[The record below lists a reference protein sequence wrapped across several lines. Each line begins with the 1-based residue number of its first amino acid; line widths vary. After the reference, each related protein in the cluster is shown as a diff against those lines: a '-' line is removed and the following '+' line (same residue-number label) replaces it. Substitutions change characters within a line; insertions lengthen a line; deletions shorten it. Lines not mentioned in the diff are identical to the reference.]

1 MLRGS
6 DIMDSRIALERNML
20 LKMNDGECFTIVNEL
35 ARGGL
40 CIVYDAFYI
49 DNVGEKKP
57 VRIKECYPFNCN
69 IKRRKD
75 QRLIIPESEKE
86 IFAESTEKVMN
97 AYKTGSN
104 LFRSEK
110 MTNVTMNTYNIYHA
124 NNTLYI
130 VSAYVRGETLT
141 YETYSSVKDCI
152 SIVRTVADV
161 IRKMHNIGYL
171 YLDMKPSNVFTLE
184 GTTDLVQLFDF
195 DTMVA
200 VADLDKKKGFDNKI
214 SFTKGFASVEQQ
226 SGNYKNIGR
235 HSDVYGIGAL
245 LFYMIFHRVPDA
257 FDCER
262 NAAYDYNPS
271 KLAKASYPDKLMTK
285 MTEFFHKTLACYYM
299 DRYSNMEIV
308 IEKLSEMVELA
319 DTSARFVFN
328 SIITKPSYFFGRKIE
343 LQWISKRF
351 CLEHEL
357 FAISGM
363 GGIGKSTLVR
373 ECLKQNETL
382 FDTILYLNYDGSITK
397 TVANDTYF
405 RINGVSKDPSES
417 LEEYFERKLNV
428 MREISVTGKHIIV
441 IDNYISGSA
450 EELQKIRQSNW
461 NIVLITREHQ
471 LPVQCEMLEISSL
484 EDRKELLKLFEQNI
498 GRTLLEEEIPYAYH
512 VIDRLACHTLLVE
525 MIAKQMASPV
535 REFSIK
541 EVSNF
546 IDRDGF
552 SNISLDKI
560 QYHKDDVT
568 YQDSIKQAIQKLFS
582 YSEISDE
589 YRAILRVIV
598 LFGNKGIEITNL
610 CECLD
615 IEKRDEILTLYQEG
629 WIDIENAVITTHP
642 VVAEAV
648 SDWKINSVEKRKILM
663 VLRFLISKLE
673 VERQYLRLAME
684 FSYGCSRCKE
694 IKIYDVYRKLLF
706 CTIENVSYE
715 NDDYIREKGEEFIEI
730 SENHIDV
737 MLLKVVDKVL
747 GVYYDYKEIDIAK
760 RLIGQ
765 IKRKISGNHNHYVQ
779 ALYYYILS
787 GYIDELLDGNYEPKT
802 EEEFRLLKADL
813 VAVNKA
819 IQHIKKSNDA
829 DTGMMLGEFYRLKAL
844 LMIRSGYGR
853 KGEVTTLLSNIQN
866 IINQYSKQNT
876 KMERDFYMACA
887 WYYTY
892 VEMNRKKAGICLKR
906 AFAITNQISIS
917 DQERIEEYLS
927 PAANILLECR
937 KYDKAEQYLLYAIKL
952 CKKHFDIIT
961 YRRIWLDMLSFLLYV
976 YYSAEEFEL
985 CKIVIKVI
993 EQKIESRELI
1003 DEYIPFWIRENVYVE
1018 DIDKYERT

>member
-1 MLRGS
+1 MLRRS

-20 LKMNDGECFTIVNEL
+20 LKMNDGECFTIVKEL

-49 DNVGEKKP
+49 DNVGEKKL

-86 IFAESTEKVMN
+86 LFAECMEKVMN
-97 AYKTGSN
+97 AYKTGGK
-104 LFRSEK
+104 LFRSKE
-110 MTNVTMNTYNIYHA
+110 MTNVTMNTYNVYHA

-130 VSAYVRGETLT
+130 VSAYTRGETLR
-141 YETYSSVKDCI
+141 YETYSSVKENI

-171 YLDMKPSNVFTLE
+171 YLDIKPSNVFTLE

-200 VADLDKKKGFDNKI
+200 IEDLGREFENKI
-214 SFTKGFASVEQQ
+214 SFTKGFAPVEQQ

-235 HSDVYGIGAL
+235 HSDIYGIGAL
-245 LFYMIFHRVPDA
+245 LFYLIFHRVPDA

-262 NAAYDYNPS
+262 NATYDYTKS
-271 KLAKASYPDKLMTK
+271 KLAAATYPDKLAMQ

-319 DTSARFVFN
+319 DTSSQFIYN
-328 SIITKPSYFFGRKIE
+328 SIITKPSYFFGRKSE
-343 LQWISKRF
+343 LLWISKRF

-382 FDTILYLNYDGSITK
+382 FDTITYLNYAGTIAK

-405 RINGVSKDPSES
+405 RINGVSKDPTES
-417 LEEYFERKLNV
+417 LEEYFERKINV
-428 MREISVTGKHIIV
+428 LREISAMGKHVIV
-441 IDNYISGSA
+441 IDNYSAGSA
-450 EELQKIRQSNW
+450 EELQKLRQLKW
-461 NIVLITREHQ
+461 TIVLITRDPN
-471 LPVQCEMLEISSL
+471 LPVKCEMLKIGSL
-484 EDRKELLKLFEQNI
+484 ENRQDLLKLFEQNI
-498 GRTLLEEEIPYAYH
+498 GRTLLDEEILYAYH
-512 VIDRLACHTLLVE
+512 IFEHLASHTLLVE

-541 EVSNF
+541 EISDF

-552 SNISLDKI
+552 SNISPDKI
-560 QYHKDDVT
+560 QYYKDDVI
-568 YQDSIKQAIQKLFS
+568 YQDSIKQVIQKLFTHS
-582 YSEISDE
+582 KISDE
-589 YRAILRVIV
+589 CRAILRIIV
-598 LFGNKGIEITNL
+598 LFGENGIEISNL
-610 CECLD
+610 CDCLD
-615 IEKRDEILTLYQEG
+615 IENRDNMMTLYQEG
-629 WIDIENAVITTHP
+629 WIHIENAIITTHP
-642 VVAEAV
+642 VIAEAV
-648 SDWKINSVEKRKILM
+648 FEWKINAAEKRAVLTVLKSLVNKLGVEK
-663 VLRFLISKLE
+663 
-673 VERQYLRLAME
+673 QYIRLAME

-694 IKIYDVYRKLLF
+694 IRFYDAYRQLLF
-706 CTIENVSYE
+706 YVIENVSFE
-715 NDDYIREKGEEFIEI
+715 NDAYIQEKGEEFIEI
-730 SENHIDV
+730 SENHVDV

-747 GVYYDYKEIDIAK
+747 GVYYDYKEVERAK
-760 RLIGQ
+760 RLIRQ
-765 IKRKISGNHNHYVQ
+765 IKRKVSGNLNPYVQ
-779 ALYYYILS
+779 ALYYYILA
-787 GYIDELLDGNYEPKT
+787 GYMDELLDGNYEPRT
-802 EEEFRLLKADL
+802 EEDFRVLKADL
-813 VAVNKA
+813 AAVNKA
-819 IQHIKKSNDA
+819 IQHIKKSKDA
-829 DTGMMLGEFYRLKAL
+829 DAGIMLGEFYRLKAL
-844 LMIRSGYGR
+844 LNIRSGYGKQR
-853 KGEVTTLLSNIQN
+853 EVTALLVNIKN
-866 IINQYSKQNT
+866 LIEQYSQHNT
-876 KMERDFYMACA
+876 QMERDFFMACA
-887 WYYTY
+887 WYHTY
-892 VEMNRKKAGICLKR
+892 VDMNHKKVGIYLKQ
-906 AFAITNQISIS
+906 AFAITNQISKS

-927 PAANILLECR
+927 PAANIFLECR
-937 KYDKAEQYLLYAIKL
+937 KYDQAEKCLLFAIKL

-976 YYSAEEFEL
+976 YYSAEELAL
-985 CKIVIKVI
+985 CKIVIEVI

-1003 DEYIPFWIRENVYVE
+1003 DAYIPLWIRENVYAE
-1018 DIDKYERT
+1018 NLDEYERK